1 MAWEII
7 GVVAE
12 VIGAVA
18 VVVTL
23 IFLAVEV
30 RRNRHATQAASAD
43 AQASGINSLNSV
55 LVSDPG
61 LVDLWLAG
69 LADPTQLDAQSRMR
83 LAMHLQSYVNHYIAL
98 RRHYDAGSLAEGN
111 WDFGWQPFCALLN
124 TPGGRIMAKE
134 LAIPPELIADIVAY
148 GDANGEYSWMP
159 TPAKADDTGQS
170 RLN

>member
-1 MAWEII
+1 MGWEVV

-18 VVVTL
+18 IVVTL
-23 IFLAVEV
+23 LFLAVEV

-55 LVSDPG
+55 LVSDPE
-61 LVDLWLAG
+61 LVDIWLAG
-69 LADPTQLDAQSRMR
+69 LADPAQLNAQSRMR
-83 LAMHLQSYVNHYIAL
+83 LAIQLQSYVNHYIAL
-98 RRHYDAGSLAEGN
+98 RRHFDSGSLPEGN

-134 LAIPPELIADIVAY
+134 LAIPPDLVADIAAY
-148 GDANGEYSWMP
+148 GDANGEYPWMP
-159 TPAKADDTGQS
+159 VPPKT
-170 RLN
+170 